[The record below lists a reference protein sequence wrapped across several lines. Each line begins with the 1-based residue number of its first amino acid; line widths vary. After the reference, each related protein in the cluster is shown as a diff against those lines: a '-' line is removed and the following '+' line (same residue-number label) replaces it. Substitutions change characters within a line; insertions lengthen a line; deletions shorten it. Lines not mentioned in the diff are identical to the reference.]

1 MSEKILDVEGLHT
14 QFNTGG
20 EPVHAVNGLS
30 FSVND
35 DEIVG
40 IVGESGSGKSVTALS
55 LARLEDP
62 GEIAQGSIQFRG
74 TEMTTA
80 DDRTIRRIRGDGMAM
95 VFQDPMTTLNPV
107 YKVSEQ
113 IVESLKVHESPESQ
127 RLLDYLKVPGFS
139 KRREWREKQRRAVE
153 LMEQVGI
160 PRPDQ
165 RVDAYPHEFSGGMRQ
180 RAMLAIAL
188 AREPDLLIADEPTT
202 ALDVTIQ
209 AQILDRIKQLNEELG
224 MAVLLITHDLGVV
237 AELCDRVIVMYGGE
251 IMETGRTEQILHD
264 PQHPYTRSLLDC
276 MPQNT
281 SRKEPLNVMEG
292 EVPDMI
298 GGITGCPFAQRCEYA
313 SNACREGAI
322 ETHGVAGDHEAK
334 CCNLH
339 EVPHATPTA
348 NTVEEEGE

>member
-1 MSEKILDVEGLHT
+1 VSGPLLDVENLHT
-14 QFNTGG
+14 QFDTPDA
-20 EPVHAVNGLS
+20 PVHAVNGLS
-30 FSVND
+30 FTVED
-35 DEIVG
+35 GEIVG

-55 LARLEDP
+55 LVRLEDP
-62 GEIAQGSIQFRG
+62 GRITEGSVHFRG

-80 DDRTIRRIRGDGMAM
+80 DDRTIRRVRGDGMAM

-113 IVESLKVHESPESQ
+113 IAESLKVHENPDSQ
-127 RLLDYLKVPGFS
+127 RLLDYLRIPGLS
-139 KRREWREKQRRAVE
+139 SRRDWRDKRERAVT

-160 PRPDQ
+160 PHPDQ
-165 RVDAYPHEFSGGMRQ
+165 RIDAYPHEFSGGMRQ

-209 AQILDRIKQLNEELG
+209 AQILERIKALNEELG
-224 MAVLLITHDLGVV
+224 MAVLMITHDLSVV

-251 IMETGRTEQILHD
+251 IMETGPTEQVLNE
-264 PQHPYTRSLLDC
+264 PRHPYTRALLDC

-281 SRKEPLNVMEG
+281 PRKEPMNVIEG
-292 EVPDMI
+292 QVPDMV
-298 GGITGCPFAQRCEYA
+298 GGTTGCPFASRCEYA
-313 SNACREGAI
+313 TI
-322 ETHGVAGDHEAK
+322 ECEKPIPTVDVEPDHDAK

-339 EVPHATPTA
+339 EISDAAPASP
-348 NTVEEEGE
+348 EEEGR

>member
-1 MSEKILDVEGLHT
+1 VSEPLLSVEDLHT
-14 QFNTGG
+14 RFRTVNG
-20 EPVHAVNGLS
+20 PVHAVNGLS
-30 FSVND
+30 FTVED
-35 DEIVG
+35 GEIVG

-55 LARLEDP
+55 LVRLEDP
-62 GEIAQGSIQFRG
+62 GRITDGSVRFRG

-113 IVESLKVHESPESQ
+113 IAESLKVHENPDSQ
-127 RLLDYLKVPGFS
+127 RLLDYLRIPGLS
-139 KRREWREKQRRAVE
+139 SRRDWRDKRERAVK

-160 PRPDQ
+160 PHPDE
-165 RVDAYPHEFSGGMRQ
+165 RADAYPHEFSGGMRQ

-209 AQILDRIKQLNEELG
+209 AQILERIKALNEELG
-224 MAVLLITHDLGVV
+224 MAVLMITHDLSVV

-251 IMETGRTEQILHD
+251 IMETGRTEQVLNE
-264 PQHPYTRSLLDC
+264 PRHPYTRALLDC

-281 SRKEPLNVMEG
+281 PRKEPMNVIEG
-292 EVPDMI
+292 QVPDMV
-298 GGITGCPFAQRCEYA
+298 GGMTGCPFAPRCEHA
-313 SNACREGAI
+313 TAACESEI
-322 ETHGVAGDHEAK
+322 PEVDVEPDHEAK

-339 EVPHATPTA
+339 EILEATPA
-348 NTVEEEGE
+348 SPEEESR